1 VVSSHLTLPEVISI
15 YEKSRIPKSHFK
27 QRISFLNGYI
37 WHLPEG
43 QAARNRGKATE
54 VELSGEQP
62 MRSPNL
68 YADPATVLDVYRY
81 DARARAD
88 EAVKF
93 FLGQR
98 VLVDDSIDVARRLTR
113 S

>member
-1 VVSSHLTLPEVISI
+1 MATFGTYQTVKRLGIETR
-15 YEKSRIPKSHFK
+15 SRK
-27 QRISFLNGYI
+27 LNC
-37 WHLPEG
+37 
-43 QAARNRGKATE
+43 
-54 VELSGEQP
+54 GEQP

-68 YADPATVLDVYRY
+68 YADPATVLDVYGY

-93 FLGQR
+93 LLERR
-98 VLVDDSIDVARRLTR
+98 VLVDDSIDVTRRLTR